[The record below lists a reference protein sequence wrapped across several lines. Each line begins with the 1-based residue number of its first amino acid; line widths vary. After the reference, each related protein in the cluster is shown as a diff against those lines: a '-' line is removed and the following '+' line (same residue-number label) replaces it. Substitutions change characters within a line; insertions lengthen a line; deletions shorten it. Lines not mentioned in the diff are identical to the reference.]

1 MAGHGPSGQRKSR
14 QRSRANL
21 APDEQATQQFLKDYL
36 INKGGLGDLDEE
48 EVIAPPGPNPVVR
61 HSDAGSLSLK
71 HSKASVRSKEN
82 AVVIHESTPPA
93 RDPLELETERLLFLN
108 QVCGP
113 RTRPDV
119 LAWIEKIFLAQAAAN
134 VKEKRKRK
142 IRASSAASES
152 AMSGQTG
159 YTAYTGI
166 TATTATALTAFHT
179 VGGSIAGRSHRPR
192 SLVES
197 DESLVVHHSKGD
209 EPLSVKE
216 RVQGFLQ
223 NRLPELAVHVDAH
236 VAKLTED
243 LRKEVDEEVA
253 ERFLRTASNRRV
265 FDGQANYLRWKNVRH
280 KALQKRLDANMHK
293 WILEGIESWDQRAV
307 DTRPKESSEADLIFE
322 YLTKR
327 AVHDGGK
334 LPSQIPVIRKM
345 RYSYSL
351 PRMWKDKFL
360 H

>member
-1 MAGHGPSGQRKSR
+1 MAGHGPPGHRKQSR
-14 QRSRANL
+14 TQL
-21 APDEQATQQFLKDYL
+21 YPDEQATQQFLKDYL
-36 INKGGLGDLDEE
+36 INKGGLEDLDED
-48 EVIAPPGPNPVVR
+48 EVVSPPGPGAPGPAVR
-61 HSDAGSLSLK
+61 HSDTGSLK
-71 HSKASVRSKEN
+71 HSKASLRSKEGP
-82 AVVIHESTPPA
+82 AVVIHESNPPPA
-93 RDPLELETERLLFLN
+93 RDPLELEKERMIFLN

-119 LAWIEKIFLAQAAAN
+119 RAWVEKIFLAQAAHG
-134 VKEKRKRK
+134 KEKRKRK
-142 IRASSAASES
+142 MRASSAASES
-152 AMSGQTG
+152 GMSGQTG

-166 TATTATALTAFHT
+166 TATTATALTALHT

-216 RVQGFLQ
+216 RVQAFLQ
-223 NRLPELAVHVDAH
+223 NRLPELAAHVDAH
-236 VAKLTED
+236 VANLTEE

-265 FDGQANYLRWKNVRH
+265 FDGQANFLRWKNVRH

-293 WILEGIESWDQRAV
+293 WILEGIEGWDQRAM
-307 DTRPKESSEADLIFE
+307 DARPKESSEADLVFE

-327 AVHDGGK
+327 AVHGEGK

-345 RYSYSL
+345 RYSYSM
-351 PRMWKDKFL
+351 PRMWKDKFISR
-360 H
+360 